1 MTKRELINN
10 LQVLLKNFSKMPYI
24 ERMKTKDARRYLY
37 VPVLIGISVGIAA
50 VIFLLALK
58 YTSFVFLRLL
68 VGYYPPAVT
77 GEGGNPDLYHI
88 IIARPYLFPISV
100 ALGGLISGLLIYKFA
115 PEASGAGT
123 NAAIKAYHYDKA
135 IINIKTTFVKLL
147 ASTITIGAG
156 GTSGRE
162 GPMSL
167 IGAGLGS
174 FIAQKLH
181 LSERERRI
189 ALAAGLGAG
198 LGAVFRAPLAGAIVG
213 AEVFY
218 KKDFEIQSMLSCFIA
233 AIIAY
238 TCVGLTFG
246 FEPLFYIHVDAAK
259 NFKIVALLQYIVLGF
274 ACMFVAKSIMKS
286 FLYSK
291 KLASILPLPQYMIQ
305 PIGGFIT
312 GSIGIISPV
321 VISSGYGWIQLITD
335 KRLDIIT
342 PQFTIIGIVAMV
354 LALGFTLGFNS
365 PGGVFGPSLVS
376 GGLTGFAVSS
386 ILSNIIPNNNLDITS
401 FTIVG
406 MMSVYA
412 AVSKAPL
419 STIVMVAEMS
429 HGYDLLIPSMIAV
442 FVADFFSG
450 HQSIYSAQVER
461 RMDSPAYQDEC
472 ISHYLTYIKI
482 KEAMQKPLTAS
493 PNLKISEVEDIMTKN
508 IYTGIPITDNGFLVG
523 MITKTDLWKARKLD
537 KNKVLARDIMT
548 KNLLT
553 LTPED
558 SLYDFMKIIMSKG
571 IGRVP
576 VVKDN
581 LNNELVGIITRSDIG
596 RVMRQE
602 RSEDILTTTGV

>member
-1 MTKRELINN
+1 MTNKNLKNN
-10 LQVLLKNFSKMPYI
+10 LTIFLQNLDNIPFVDKV
-24 ERMKTKDARRYLY
+24 RTKEAKRYLY
-37 VPVLIGISVGIAA
+37 VPVLIGIAVGISA
-50 VIFLLALK
+50 VAFLLALH
-58 YTSFVFLRLL
+58 YTSVVFLKML
-68 VGYYPPAVT
+68 VGYYPPEVT
-77 GEGGNPDLYHI
+77 GEGGNPGLYHI
-88 IIARPYLFPISV
+88 IIARPYLFPVSV

-123 NAAIKAYHYDKA
+123 NAAIKAYHFEKA
-135 IINIKTTFVKLL
+135 IINIKTTFIKLL
-147 ASTITIGAG
+147 ASTLTIGAG

-174 FIAQKLH
+174 FIAQKLN

-246 FEPLFYIHVDAAK
+246 FEPLFYVHVDAYK
-259 NFKIVALLQYIVLGF
+259 NFKIVVLLQYIILGL
-274 ACMFVAKSIMKS
+274 ACMLVAKSIMTS
-286 FLYSK
+286 FFLSK
-291 KLASILPLPQYMIQ
+291 KLADILPVPKYMIQ
-305 PIGGFIT
+305 PIGGFVT

-321 VISSGYGWIQLITD
+321 VIGSGYGWIQLITE
-335 KRLDIIT
+335 KRIDIIT
-342 PQFTIIGIVAMV
+342 PQFTIIGIIAMI

-376 GGLTGFAVSS
+376 GGLTGFAVSNF
-386 ILSNIIPNNNLDITS
+386 LSNIIPNNNLDITS

-429 HGYDLLIPSMIAV
+429 HGYDLLIPSMISV
-442 FVADFFSG
+442 FIADFFSG

-461 RMDSPAYQDEC
+461 RIDSPAYQDEC

-493 PNLKISEVEDIMTKN
+493 PDLKVSEIEDIMTKN

-523 MITKTDLWKARKLD
+523 MITKTDLWKARGLD
-537 KNKVLARDIMT
+537 KNKIYARDIMT
-548 KNLLT
+548 KNLIT
-553 LTPED
+553 LTPDD
-558 SLYDFMKIIMSKG
+558 SLYDFMKIIVSKG

-576 VVKDN
+576 IVKDKMS
-581 LNNELVGIITRSDIG
+581 NELVGIISRSDIG
-596 RVMRQE
+596 RIMRE
-602 RSEDILTTTGV
+602 ETSEDILSITGV